1 LKVKKVRDIMIRDIT
16 AVSKDAILKDVAKL
30 LARRR
35 VSGLPV
41 VDDHQGVVGFI
52 SEADIIHSII
62 PSNVQKEEVFLRNFA
77 ELTRKLSK
85 VGEKTVKDYMTENV
99 ETVSEDDD
107 IYTLTDSM
115 LGRNFKT
122 LPVVRE
128 GRLVGVVSRADVC
141 QALMEEK
148 DEEE

>member
-1 LKVKKVRDIMIRDIT
+1 MKVKKVRDIMIRDIT
-16 AVSKDAILKDVAKL
+16 AVSKDATLKDVAKL

-41 VDDHQGVVGFI
+41 VDDQQKVVGFI

-62 PSNVQKEEVFLRNFA
+62 PSSVQKEEVFLRNFA

-85 VGEKTVKDYMTENV
+85 VGEKKVKDYMTENV
-99 ETVSEDDD
+99 ETISEDDD

-128 GRLVGVVSRADVC
+128 ERLVGVVSRADVC
-141 QALMEEK
+141 RALMEEK